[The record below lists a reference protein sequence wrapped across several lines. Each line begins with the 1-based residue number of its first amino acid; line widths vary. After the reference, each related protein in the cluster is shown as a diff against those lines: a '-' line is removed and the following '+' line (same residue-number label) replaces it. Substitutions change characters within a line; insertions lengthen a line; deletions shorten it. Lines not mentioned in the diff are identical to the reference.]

1 MLIITRYAAYV
12 MAGILLG
19 VALRNNGAPPFVPWL
34 FGLCAVVGAA
44 PVAVRAWQ
52 RRGAVT
58 PRSIELAGHRCVVC
72 GRDATGVLLADGR
85 NPASWVY
92 HCDRHLPGAVERLPR
107 RRGARR

>member
-1 MLIITRYAAYV
+1 MLIIIRYAAYV
-12 MAGILLG
+12 AAGVLLG
-19 VALRNNGAPPFVPWL
+19 VALRINGAPDYVPL
-34 FGLCAVVGAA
+34 LLALATAAAYA
-44 PVAVRAWQ
+44 PVASRQW
-52 RRGAVT
+52 RLRSAVT
-58 PRSIELAGHRCVVC
+58 PHGVELAGHRCVVC